1 MPTLTLTI
9 DRNVSCS
16 NDRFNRRGIR
26 KFSPHGWFTY
36 LLNVGGGVD
45 IEFGG
50 DLAEEVAFD
59 LGDPRLDRGDERR

>member
-1 MPTLTLTI
+1 MFTLTLTI

-16 NDRFNRRGIR
+16 NDTFNRRSSR
-26 KFSPHGWFTY
+26 KFSPHGRFTGS
-36 LLNVGGGVD
+36 LNVGCGVD
-45 IEFGG
+45 VEFGG

>member
-16 NDRFNRRGIR
+16 NDRFNRRGDR
-26 KFSPHGWFTY
+26 KFSPCGRFTGS
-36 LLNVGGGVD
+36 LNVGRGVD
-45 IEFGG
+45 VEFGR

-59 LGDPRLDRGDERR
+59 FGHPRLDRGDERR